1 MWIKIRGWGFSQGL
15 EPGAVWEGEVFSLPT
30 IWEDKRGGSR
40 EATTPTFSALCLQE
54 MHKSLL
60 ILLSAFLLLCGLIW
74 SCSPSEP
81 GS

>member
-1 MWIKIRGWGFSQGL
+1 MDKDKGIGFSEEL
-15 EPGAVWEGEVFSLPT
+15 GASLGRGGFQPPT
-30 IWEDKRGGSR
+30 VWEDKRGGSR
-40 EATTPTFSALCLQE
+40 EVTTPTFSALCLQE
-54 MHKSLL
+54 MHKALL